1 MLNGR
6 TIIVTG
12 AGRGIGRAIARRF
25 GASRANVVAVAR
37 NERELDETRRMV
49 ERDGSRCLA
58 VRADVSRTEDVD
70 RVVEEAVEAFARID
84 GLVNNAGL
92 AALSSIDALEPE
104 QFDTLVASNI
114 RSVFLCC
121 RAVWPNMRESG
132 GGVIVN
138 VSSLAADDPFPGFA
152 AYGATKAFVNTFSQA
167 LHAEGAPAG
176 IRVYCVAPG
185 AVDTQMLRG
194 PFPDY
199 PAERTLDPDDVAV
212 LIESLFAPA
221 ARHVGGQPIR
231 IRRT

>member
-1 MLNGR
+1 VLNGR

-12 AGRGIGRAIARRF
+12 AGRGIGRAIARRL

-58 VRADVSRTEDVD
+58 VRADVARTDDVD
-70 RVVEEAVEAFARID
+70 RMVQETMRAFARID
-84 GLVNNAGL
+84 GLVNNAGM
-92 AALSSIDALEPE
+92 AVLSPIDALEPE
-104 QFDTLVASNI
+104 HFDALVASNI

-121 RAVWPNMRESG
+121 RAVWQTMRESG
-132 GGVIVN
+132 GGMIVN

-167 LHAEGAPAG
+167 LHAEGVPVG

-185 AVDTQMLRG
+185 AVETQMLRG

-199 PAERTLDPDDVAV
+199 PAERTLEPDDVAA
-212 LIESLFAPA
+212 LIEGLFAPA
-221 ARHVGGQPIR
+221 ARHIGGQPIR

>member
-1 MLNGR
+1 MNGR

-37 NERELDETRRMV
+37 NEQELDETRRMV
-49 ERDGSRCLA
+49 ERAGSRCLA
-58 VRADVSRTEDVD
+58 VRADVSRTDDVD
-70 RVVEEAVEAFARID
+70 RVMEEAVEAFARID
-84 GLVNNAGL
+84 GLVNNAGV
-92 AALSSIDALEPE
+92 AALSPIDALEPE
-104 QFDTLVASNI
+104 QFDALVAGNI

-121 RAVWPNMRESG
+121 RAVWPSLRESG

-152 AYGATKAFVNTFSQA
+152 AYGATKAFVNTFSRA
-167 LHAEGAPAG
+167 LHAEGAPVG

-199 PAERTLDPDDVAV
+199 PAERTLEPEDVAA

-221 ARHVGGQPIR
+221 ARHIGGQPIR
-231 IRRT
+231 VQRA